1 MINKKPIVSICIITF
16 KQEKYIKK
24 CIEGALMQK
33 TNFNFE
39 IVIGDDS
46 SPDLTTKI
54 CEEYFMKYPQLINF
68 ETNMVNLGMIG
79 NWVKT
84 IGRCKGKYI
93 AICEGD
99 DYWTDPLK
107 LQKQVDFLEANTD
120 YGICFHNIKLF
131 NQETKEFS
139 EDTITRNV
147 DETTDVSELTKGNYI
162 HTPSVMFR
170 NDFTIPDWFKESPIG
185 DWTLYMLAIK
195 DRKIKKMDEVMA
207 VYRKHNEGIWS
218 KKSKKHRILNTLKS
232 FSLIYENLLLPKEVK
247 PILNEKIKY
256 FTNVLNQLSK

>member
-1 MINKKPIVSICIITF
+1 MKVSICCQTF
-16 KQEKYIKK
+16 NHEKYIAQ
-24 CIEGALMQK
+24 CLEGFVMQK
-33 TNFNFE
+33 TNFDFE
-39 IVIGDDS
+39 ILVHEDASTDKTAVILREYES
-46 SPDLTTKI
+46 NYPELFKCVYQTENQFYKQNTLTNI
-54 CEEYFMKYPQLINF
+54 LFPMA
-68 ETNMVNLGMIG
+68 
-79 NWVKT
+79 
-84 IGRCKGKYI
+84 RGKYI
-93 AICEGD
+93 ALCEGD

-107 LQKQVDFLEANTD
+107 LKKQVDFLEGNPD